1 MTLKEWHKLSI
12 LYLLALINSE
22 RAKNPNINEVNN
34 FTLDKK
40 QEEMEKEFEKL
51 TGVAIS
57 LSLIYSKY
65 NGDIKKAERQVLN
78 YLNVK
83 KQVLITEINQVLA
96 IPNKNIAKNRI
107 NTLTRKLKKEG
118 IAKIPVLVNGKIQ
131 QWNVDAYLNR
141 EYTNSRYDA
150 IRESSKQF
158 ATANEIDIYKVVHMV
173 TEISRP
179 LCLPYNDKYISYT
192 LNSGIYKGLNVINI
206 NDTSYG
212 QAAGLFGV
220 NCRHVPMPILSTTTD
235 IDLSNTDSDIYF

>member
-12 LYLLALINSE
+12 LYLLALINKE
-22 RAKNPNINEVNN
+22 LTKDPNANKVEN

-51 TGVAIS
+51 TGVKIS
-57 LSLIYSKY
+57 LALIYQKY
-65 NGDIKKAERQVLN
+65 NADIRKAEQQVLN

-83 KQVLITEINQVLA
+83 KQSLIAEINQILA
-96 IPNKNIAKNRI
+96 IPNKQIANRRI
-107 NTLTRKLKKEG
+107 EALKRKLAKEG

-141 EYTNSRYDA
+141 QYTNSRYDA

-158 ATANEIDIYKVVHMV
+158 ATSQGIDIYKVTHLVN
-173 TEISRP
+173 EISRP

-192 LNSGIYKGLNVINI
+192 LETGTYKGYYVYNI

-212 QAAGLFGV
+212 EKAGLFGV
-220 NCRHVPMPILSTTTD
+220 NCRHVPIPILSTTTD
-235 IDLSNTDSDIYF
+235 IDLSNSDSDIYF